1 MVNVFVRISKD
12 INDHQSK
19 LNGDET
25 VFESISSSTSEEDA
39 LALRR
44 KKTLL
49 ERVMKR
55 LRELIV
61 ASQPKG
67 MKNTYLLISYYWLL

>member
-1 MVNVFVRISKD
+1 MDLVNIFLRISKD

-25 VFESISSSTSEEDA
+25 IFESIASSTTEEDA

-67 MKNTYLLISYYWLL
+67 KKNY

>member
-1 MVNVFVRISKD
+1 MLENPPSS
-12 INDHQSK
+12 NDEA
-19 LNGDET
+19 D
-25 VFESISSSTSEEDA
+25 VI
-39 LALRR
+39 ALRR

-55 LRELIV
+55 LRELII

-67 MKNTYLLISYYWLL
+67 N